1 MYLAISKSIEQAPSQ
16 EQLSSLRLL
25 LLIGKDCIG
34 NVAAGVIR
42 KKIGE
47 LKTQIAMQQFDIA
60 LKTKEA
66 DNT

>member
-1 MYLAISKSIEQAPSQ
+1 MYLAIDTSVGEASSQ
-16 EQLSSLRLL
+16 EQLKGMRLL
-25 LLIGKDCIG
+25 LLIGKNCIG